1 MNISII
7 NVIYTLH
14 YIFIAIKVT
23 IIDQTVV
30 LRLEAVSSQVKV
42 AILMKMML
50 LSVIVFIAKP
60 RVKIITHDR
69 MQSHWHVPTHH
80 QPVQ

>member
-42 AILMKMML
+42 AIMMKMML

-60 RVKIITHDR
+60 RVKNNY
-69 MQSHWHVPTHH
+69 S
-80 QPVQ
+80 